1 MTSIF
6 VWLIIQANIHNSL
19 IILQYICFMK
29 LYLSILLCLF
39 LACKEQKEN
48 IPQGILLKKNF
59 GVILKDI
66 HLEEAK
72 FELQKNKD
80 MQNTKNKLENSYNLI
95 YIKHQIS
102 EEIFKKNLRF
112 YANNPDK
119 LEEIY
124 STVLEQ
130 LTNEQSRLDQ

>member
-1 MTSIF
+1 
-6 VWLIIQANIHNSL
+6 
-19 IILQYICFMK
+19 MK

>member
-119 LEEIY
+119 LEKIY